1 LDVRQQTASVD
12 AASETSLPHRPRL
25 RFDSLGRAIES
36 LNEERVAWAVLG
48 VAIALSAALI
58 LWLTRGTSFF
68 WDEITYFVASRG
80 FDVKALWSP
89 HAGHLIAG
97 VRFLYATVFKLFGA
111 DYVVIR
117 ILQVLGVALVAVLF
131 FVLAKRRVGPGVA
144 LAPTVLLLFL
154 GPVADI
160 TLVPIGITHTYALAA
175 GLGALLALERDDNRG
190 DLAGCA
196 LLVLSVCTFSLG
208 LAFVA
213 GGATSV
219 LLGRNRWRRAWIF
232 LVPLAVYGAWDLAAP
247 KLTGPAYNAETH
259 FKLSNV
265 RFVPK
270 FVAQGTA
277 AVAAAATGLSY
288 DFTHPVHSPAEA
300 APDITTF
307 SRGYP
312 IAVLAA
318 LGLLLRLR
326 HGPVRRSLWVS
337 LAVYV
342 AFWGSIAMTQRFNR
356 YPWSE
361 RFAYIGAVLLLLV
374 MVDALAGIR
383 LPRRLAPVLVAV
395 TVFALAV
402 NIAQFRG
409 PSDVFRS
416 FSQTSRADLTAVEL
430 ARHRIDPLFLPPNQ
444 VGLAY
449 IAVGGTGPLLE
460 AVDRNGSFAFSLPEL
475 RSQPEEVREQADS
488 TLVKAFRLGL
498 TNVPSTPAGKR
509 CRRLRGN
516 LDVPRRLTLRPP
528 GVLLRSS
535 SPEKVTLG
543 RFADTATVEV
553 GSLAPGKS
561 AVLRLPRDRAPEPW
575 HAALSD
581 TRALTV
587 CPLATG

>member
-1 LDVRQQTASVD
+1 LIEEQMDQ
-12 AASETSLPHRPRL
+12 ASELP
-25 RFDSLGRAIES
+25 SRAIES

-58 LWLTRGTSFF
+58 LWFTRGTSFF

-80 FDVKALWSP
+80 FDVKALLSP
-89 HAGHLIAG
+89 HNGHLIAG
-97 VRFLYATVFKLFGA
+97 VRLLYATVFKLFGA
-111 DYVVIR
+111 DYVVFR
-117 ILQVLGVALVAVLF
+117 ILQVLGISLVAVLF
-131 FVLAKRRVGPGVA
+131 FVYAKRRVGPAVA
-144 LAPTVLLLFL
+144 LAPSVLLLFL
-154 GPVADI
+154 GSASDI
-160 TLVPIGITHTYALAA
+160 TLSPLGMTHTYSVAA
-175 GLGALLALERDDNRG
+175 GLGALLALERDDKRG

-196 LLVLSVCTFSLG
+196 LLVLSVCTFSIG
-208 LAFVA
+208 LAFLA
-213 GGATSV
+213 GGAISV
-219 LLGRNRWRRAWIF
+219 LLGRDRWRRAWIF

-247 KLTGPAYNAETH
+247 KLTGPVYDPETH

-265 RFVPK
+265 QYVPK
-270 FVAQGTA
+270 FVVQGTA

-337 LAVYV
+337 LAVFL
-342 AFWGSIAMTQRFNR
+342 AFWGSTAMVQWLNR
-356 YPWSE
+356 YPYSE
-361 RFAYIGAVLLLLV
+361 RYVYAGTVALLLV
-374 MVDALAGIR
+374 VVDALDGIR
-383 LPRRLAPVLVAV
+383 LPRRLAPVLLVV
-395 TVFALAV
+395 TAFAMAV
-402 NIAQFRG
+402 NIDEFRG
-409 PSDVFRS
+409 PSEVLRS
-416 FSQTSRADLTAVEL
+416 FSKTSRADLTAVEL
-430 ARHRIDPLFLPPNQ
+430 ARHRIDPVFLPPNQ
-444 VGLAY
+444 VGFAY
-449 IAVGGTGPLLE
+449 LAVGGAGPLLE
-460 AVDRNGSFAFSLPEL
+460 AVDRNGSFGFSLPEL
-475 RSQPEEVREQADS
+475 RSQPEAVREQADS
-488 TLVKAFRLGL
+488 TLVKAFRLRL
-498 TNVPSTPAGKR
+498 TDVPTSPAGER

-516 LDVPRRLTLRPP
+516 LDVPRQLTLRPP

-535 SPEKVTLG
+535 SLEKVTLG

-553 GSLAPGKS
+553 GSLAPGRS

-581 TRALTV
+581 TRPLTL